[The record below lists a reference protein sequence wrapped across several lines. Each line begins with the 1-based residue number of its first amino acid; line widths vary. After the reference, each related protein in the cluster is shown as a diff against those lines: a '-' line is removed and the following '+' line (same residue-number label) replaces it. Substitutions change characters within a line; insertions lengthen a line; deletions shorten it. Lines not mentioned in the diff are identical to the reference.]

1 MVVDHASLFHL
12 HAGVRLLV
20 EQQVGILFKP
30 RASCFKGLPILQPTA
45 GAGVG
50 VEAVS
55 VFTHTTTGSCGS
67 NGDTGSAPRFISYC
81 KALTV
86 D

>member
-1 MVVDHASLFHL
+1 MVVDHASL
-12 HAGVRLLV
+12 HAGGCLLV

-30 RASCFKGLPILQPTA
+30 RASCFRGLPILQPTA

-55 VFTHTTTGSCGS
+55 VFAHTTTGSCGS
-67 NGDTGSAPRFISYC
+67 NGDIVLQPHVSFP
-81 KALTV
+81 TV
-86 D
+86 KPSQ